1 MTPDAMIR
9 GLLKFVAVVVAAGVV
24 GAGVGV
30 GLAAL
35 TGGEDDPSPAP
46 QASSSAP
53 GTATSSTPT
62 TSTTP
67 VLGTTPTRET
77 APAKPALVPRV
88 QVLSA
93 VLLEASTASGRDRR
107 RARVSIRV
115 RVTNRGAETL
125 DLEDPQLLAGND
137 RVSADPRAA
146 NGAGTLLKPLA
157 SDASATGKLRFETT
171 GAVTE
176 RLTTEGSARL
186 GIAGRTVAVKLEIR
200 KI

>member
-1 MTPDAMIR
+1 MIR

-24 GAGVGV
+24 GAGVGI

-46 QASSSAP
+46 QAAGTAP
-53 GTATSSTPT
+53 GTATSSTPA
-62 TSTTP
+62 
-67 VLGTTPTRET
+67 LGTTPARET

-125 DLEDPQLLAGND
+125 DLEDPQLLVGDD

-146 NGAGTLLKPLA
+146 DGAGTLLKPLA

-171 GAVTE
+171 RAVTE

>member
-1 MTPDAMIR
+1 MPAVRMTPDAMIR
-9 GLLKFVAVVVAAGVV
+9 ALLKFVAVVVAAGAV
-24 GAGVGV
+24 GAGVGI

-46 QASSSAP
+46 QAASSAP

-62 TSTTP
+62 TS
-67 VLGTTPTRET
+67 TTPTRET

-125 DLEDPQLLAGND
+125 DLEDPQLLAGDD

-146 NGAGTLLKPLA
+146 DGAGTLLKPLA

-186 GIAGRTVAVKLEIR
+186 GIAGRSVAVKLEIR
-200 KI
+200 EI